1 VTDTDFYT
9 LIASLPALPT
19 HFDVER
25 PPISRRQLAERLGQ
39 LSPEDAATVR
49 QLADFFDWDR
59 QPLDRTDAEVAREL
73 TNLRSVQHPLV
84 LRIIRHRLDLRS
96 VVSALRRRRDGH
108 AEPAPIGHLSETIR
122 RHWADPTFGL
132 GGRQPWIEPFAR
144 FMAAGEVVQAQRVL
158 FEHTWRQWRR
168 LATEFT
174 FSLEAVILYLARWE
188 IIHRWTSRDAQAGRE
203 RFDTMIQDTLG
214 DHANLHL

>member
-1 VTDTDFYT
+1 MTNYYT
-9 LIASLPALPT
+9 LIASLPPLPT

-25 PPISRRQLAERLGQ
+25 PPISRRQLAERLSQ
-39 LSPEDAATVR
+39 LSEEDAETVR

-59 QPLDRTDAEVAREL
+59 QPLDRTDAEIAREL
-73 TNLRSVQHPLV
+73 TNLQTVQHPLV
-84 LRIIRHRLDLRS
+84 LRIIQHRLDVRI
-96 VVSALRRRRDGH
+96 VVSALRRRRDGLSQ
-108 AEPAPIGHLSETIR
+108 PVPIGELSETIR
-122 RHWADPTFGL
+122 RHWSDPTFGL
-132 GGRQPWIEPFAR
+132 GGRQPWIEPFAK
-144 FMAAGEVVQAQRVL
+144 FMTEGRVVEAQRTL

-188 IIHRWTSRDAQAGRE
+188 IIYRWTSRNAEAGRT

-214 DHANLHL
+214 DYAHLRL

>member
-1 VTDTDFYT
+1 MTDFYT
-9 LIASLPALPT
+9 LIASLPALPS

-59 QPLDRTDAEVAREL
+59 QPLDRTDAQIAREL
-73 TNLRSVQHPLV
+73 GRLQAVQHPLV
-84 LRIIRHRLDLRS
+84 LRIIRHRLDVRI

-108 AEPAPIGHLSETIR
+108 AEPVPIGDLGETIR
-122 RHWADPTFGL
+122 RHWSDPTFGL

-144 FMAAGEVVQAQRVL
+144 FMAAGEVVQAQRTL
-158 FEHTWRQWRR
+158 FDHTWRQWRR
-168 LATEFT
+168 LSTEFT

-188 IIHRWTSRDAQAGRE
+188 IIHRWTSRDAEAGRT

-214 DHANLHL
+214 DHANLCL